1 MWPPDILS
9 SERRSRRRAAVAVAR
24 AALCAACLVGF
35 ALTVC
40 AEGGGGAA
48 SSSAL
53 REKDVQRAEKVLA
66 RLRLL
71 DEAAAADDESA
82 YRARASKLYPD
93 LFVAVADMRR
103 SDLQTDLSTAV
114 FLYERLGR
122 TWPSADAS
130 AADCGRE
137 RPDIYLP
144 LCLELRGGTARQL
157 LLAKARLHTRW
168 AAAALMDYRGGRDP
182 ETARALS
189 EMRAARA
196 NDLLIAARIV
206 ETLKPLEGLVN
217 SSPTSAEYAARR
229 AASKV
234 SSGSPDGEVADAL
247 DRAADL
253 LAWMPRSPAFY
264 QLSGARL
271 AYADGLSWYRK
282 AQQSKALVISANSFQ
297 PDPLKNLGMD
307 AEQVNAAA
315 EASWKSALRHT
326 RLAERSLPVPAR
338 SLASSSGLGA
348 R

>member
-1 MWPPDILS
+1 MWPPDTPP
-9 SERRSRRRAAVAVAR
+9 SERRLRRRAAVAAAR

-40 AEGGGGAA
+40 AEGGGDAA
-48 SSSAL
+48 ASSAL
-53 REKDVQRAEKVLA
+53 REKDVRKAEKVLA

-114 FLYERLGR
+114 FLYEKVGR
-122 TWPSADAS
+122 TWSSAGTT

-168 AAAALMDYRGGRDP
+168 AGAALMDYRGERGP
-182 ETARALS
+182 ETARAIS

-206 ETLKPLEGLVN
+206 ETLKPLEGLAS
-217 SSPTSAEYAARR
+217 SSPTSADYGERR
-229 AASKV
+229 AASKL
-234 SSGSPDGEVADAL
+234 SLGRPDGEVANAL

-271 AYADGLSWYRK
+271 AYADGLSWYQK

-315 EASWKSALRHT
+315 EANWKSAVRHT
-326 RLAERSLPVPAR
+326 RLAEKSLSVPAR
-338 SLASSSGLGA
+338 SPANSSDLDA